1 MTGTLYK
8 YCWQLY
14 LSFDYYYKYVNSN
27 INAFFLKKY
36 QIIWLFDILFLILHI
51 DKRRVM
57 YMRHMLNLKL
67 LIRNRH
73 K

>member
-1 MTGTLYK
+1 M
-8 YCWQLY
+8 
-14 LSFDYYYKYVNSN
+14 
-27 INAFFLKKY
+27 FFLKKY

-51 DKRRVM
+51 DNRRVM

-73 K
+73 KRKDT